1 MYISNFNTDGKCI
14 SKLSLRLE
22 FQMDETPNLVEKK
35 NTTGLIHGSTQ

>member
-22 FQMDETPNLVEKK
+22 FQMDEAPNLVGKK
-35 NTTGLIHGSTQ
+35 TGLIHGSTQ